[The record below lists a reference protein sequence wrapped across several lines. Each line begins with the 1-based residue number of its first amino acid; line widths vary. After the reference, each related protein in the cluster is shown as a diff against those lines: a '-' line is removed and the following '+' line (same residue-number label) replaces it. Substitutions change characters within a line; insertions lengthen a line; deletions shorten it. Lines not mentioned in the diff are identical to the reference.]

1 MISIIIPV
9 YNSQETI
16 KDLVHEIIKTLNQ
29 KYKFEIVLVNDAS
42 KDNSEK
48 LCIELTNKFDFVNF
62 LSLSK
67 NFGEHNAVMAGL
79 NNCNGDYA
87 VIMDDDMQH
96 TSDALLKLIDIGI
109 KEKNNYDVIY
119 TNFKKKK
126 QNFFRNLGSKLNDI
140 AANLILK
147 KSKELYL
154 SSFKFINRFVI
165 NEIIKYKSPYVYID
179 GIIHEITNKIS
190 SIIVEHKER
199 EKGKSGYTF
208 SKLIKLWLIMF
219 TGYSIL
225 PLRASSIL
233 GIIMLFLGCIL
244 SIITII
250 EKIFYNNV
258 PAGYTSILIIVIFF
272 CGTILIILGLI
283 GEYVGRIFLTINNK
297 PQFIVKYKKNN
308 NV

>member
-119 TNFKKKK
+119 TNFKKKE

-140 AANLILK
+140 VANLILK

-199 EKGKSGYTF
+199 VKGKSGYTF
-208 SKLIKLWLIMF
+208 SKLIKLWLRMF

-258 PAGYTSILIIVIFF
+258 PAGYASILIIIIFF

-297 PQFIVKYKKNN
+297 PQFIVKYKKKK